1 MATSLVHSL
10 LTIGTIFQFVLLRS
24 LPLLNFLSLNDLG
37 KSTPIAK
44 SSHIKFIHTILI
56 YSQSIEGHQYIFH
69 HGKLKDSIQK
79 AILKHEYNSL
89 QLIQHKFKELSHQW
103 GHGKKNSSNIVHQ
116 FE

>member
-1 MATSLVHSL
+1 MIWANQHQL
-10 LTIGTIFQFVLLRS
+10 LNQVMLSSFTQFQFI
-24 LPLLNFLSLNDLG
+24 LSN
-37 KSTPIAK
+37 
-44 SSHIKFIHTILI
+44 
-56 YSQSIEGHQYIFH
+56 ECHQYIFH

>member
-1 MATSLVHSL
+1 M
-10 LTIGTIFQFVLLRS
+10 
-24 LPLLNFLSLNDLG
+24 G

-44 SSHIKFIHTILI
+44 ASHIKFIHTTLI

-103 GHGKKNSSNIVHQ
+103 GHGKKNSSNTVHQ